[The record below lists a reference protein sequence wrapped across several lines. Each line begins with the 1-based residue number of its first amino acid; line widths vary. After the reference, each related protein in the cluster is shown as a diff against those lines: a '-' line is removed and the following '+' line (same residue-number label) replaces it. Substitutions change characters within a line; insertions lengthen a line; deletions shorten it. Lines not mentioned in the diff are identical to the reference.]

1 MKNHLKRMAA
11 PKAWMLNRKENK
23 YTIRPKAGAHP
34 LNQGLSLGAILRD
47 ELKLASTLV
56 ETRKLLVNNE
66 VLIDGKRRKE
76 YRFIV
81 GLFDVL
87 KIPAQKLAYRFGIDE
102 KGRPNMYPI
111 SAVESEM
118 KICKV
123 TGKTALDKNRIQL
136 NLHDGKN
143 IISTEKVRVG
153 DSIVIS
159 LPSLELK
166 EVLPLK
172 PGAVVFLTKGKHMSD
187 IGIFKEFKGEEA
199 VYTKDKEEVNTS
211 KKYLFVVGKDKK
223 PVMEINI
230 KRALKN

>member
-1 MKNHLKRMAA
+1 MAA
-11 PKAWMLNRKENK
+11 PKSWMLNRKENK
-23 YTIRPKAGAHP
+23 YTIRPKAGAHA
-34 LNQGLSLGAILRD
+34 LNQGLSLGSILRD

-56 ETRKLLVNNE
+56 ETRKLLSNNE
-66 VLIDGKRRKE
+66 IFVDGKRRKE

-102 KGRPNMYPI
+102 KGRPNMYSI
-111 SAVESEM
+111 TAAESEM

-123 TGKTALDKNRIQL
+123 TGKTALGKNKIQL

-143 IISTEKVRVG
+143 IISAETVKVG
-153 DSIVIS
+153 DSVVIS
-159 LPSLELK
+159 LPSLEIK

-172 PGAVVFLTKGKHMSD
+172 PGAVVFLTQGKHRGD
-187 IGIFKEFKGEEA
+187 IGIFKEFKSEEA
-199 VYTKDKEEVNTS
+199 VYTKDKEEVNTA

-223 PVMEINI
+223 PVIEINT
-230 KRALKN
+230 KRALK